1 MRGEFVALD
10 LETTGLDIQLDSI
23 IEIGAVR
30 MKDGIIIGE
39 YTTLVD
45 PGFVIPVETT
55 RITGI
60 YQEDLRGA
68 PSLAEVLP
76 QIDAFIGDALV
87 IAHNAAFDVNFMRR
101 FHLLEK
107 NQTLDTVELA
117 SILLPRFPR
126 YNLGVMSKL
135 LGIDLENAHRALDDA
150 RATALLYWKLW
161 EQALTLPISIVQEI
175 CYAAEPFD
183 WEGGS
188 FFDAVL
194 IAKQAENGVAA
205 PVQIDSFDPLPADI
219 QALRPAETQQP
230 LNPEDVDQL
239 LNQNGKLATVIEHYE
254 QRPQQLMMAH
264 AIVEAFNAG
273 KHLMVEAGTGTGKSL
288 AYLAPAMKWAAL
300 NNARVMISTN
310 TINLQEQLL
319 HKDVPLLQSILG
331 EPIQATLM
339 KGRDH
344 YLCPRRLAAVR
355 RRRPTNLDELRT
367 LAKILIWLLE
377 SKTGDK
383 GEINLRFGEHSAW
396 NRMSAGDEGCT
407 MHRCS
412 TMMHGTC
419 PFYKARK
426 KAEAAQ
432 IVIVNHA
439 LLIADATS
447 ENRVLPDYQHVIVD
461 EAHQLE
467 DALTYGLSIRMDA
480 AALLRRLNDLGGIN
494 SGILGDLLKNTR
506 DRVPEKTLLRLEA
519 FIQSIGEAIDV
530 MNSQVRVFFGK
541 VYELLQD
548 IGAEH
553 HTTRID
559 PKLRDHAS
567 FSNLRDA
574 WNNLDEF
581 FAALVDAMQHLTGAL
596 GRLEKY
602 AIPEFDDHS
611 NSAAAAAR
619 YLTDVRNTLNAF
631 ALQPD
636 ANTIYWINA
645 SQNPEAV
652 SIQAAPLHVGP
663 MMEQH
668 IWQAKET
675 AILTSATLQTH
686 SNFNFIKERLYADT
700 VETLSVGS
708 PFDYK
713 NSTLI
718 FVPED
723 IPEPT
728 RNGYQKA
735 VERGIIE
742 LASALNGRVLV
753 LFTSYTQLRET
764 ASNIAPRLAL
774 GNIVVYDQATGGNRE
789 TLLDSFKS
797 TDKAVLL
804 GTKSFWEGVDIPGED
819 LSGVIIVR
827 LPFAVPSDPIFA
839 ARSDTYNNHFQ
850 DYAIPDAILRFRQGF
865 GRLIRT
871 RSDRGIVAIFDSRV
885 INKSYGMSF
894 LEALPDCTLKYGA
907 LSELAKAARNWLNL
921 A

>member
-1 MRGEFVALD
+1 MRGELVALD

-30 MKDGIIIGE
+30 MKDGVVIAE
-39 YTTLVD
+39 YSTLVD

-68 PSLAEVLP
+68 PSLPEVLP
-76 QIDAFIGDALV
+76 QIEAFIGDALV
-87 IAHNAAFDVNFMRR
+87 IAHNAAFDVSFMRR
-101 FHLLEK
+101 FNLLEK

-117 SILLPRFPR
+117 SILLPRSPR
-126 YNLGVMSKL
+126 YSLGVMSKS
-135 LGIDLENAHRALDDA
+135 LGIGLENAHRALDDA

-161 EQALTLPISIVQEI
+161 EQALTIPYSIVQEI

-183 WEGGS
+183 WEARI
-188 FFDAVL
+188 FFEAVL
-194 IAKQAENGVAA
+194 TAKQAEQGDES
-205 PVQIDSFDPLPADI
+205 PIHIDSFDPLPF
-219 QALRPAETQQP
+219 ETQPLRSGETHHP
-230 LNPEDVDQL
+230 LNPDDVDNL
-239 LNQNGKLATVIEHYE
+239 LNENSKLSQIIEHYE
-254 QRPQQLMMAH
+254 HRSQQLIMSR
-264 AIVEAFNAG
+264 AIVDAFNKG
-273 KHLMVEAGTGTGKSL
+273 KHLIVEAGTGTGKSL
-288 AYLAPAMKWAAL
+288 AYLAPAIKWATS
-300 NNARVMISTN
+300 NNHRIIISTN

-319 HKDVPLLQSILG
+319 HKDVPLLQKALD
-331 EPIQATLM
+331 EPVQVTLM

-344 YLCPRRLAAVR
+344 YLCPRRLAAIR

-383 GEINLRFGEHSAW
+383 GEINLRYGEHFAW

-407 MHRCS
+407 IQRCS
-412 TMMHGTC
+412 TMMKGTC

-426 KAEAAQ
+426 QAEAAH

-447 ENRVLPDYQHVIVD
+447 ENRVLPEYQYLIVD

-467 DALTYGLSIRMDA
+467 DALTYGLSVRIDA
-480 AALLRRLNDLGGIN
+480 ASLLRRVNDLGGVN
-494 SGILGDLLKNTR
+494 TGILGDLLKNSR
-506 DRVPEKTLLRLEA
+506 NRVPEKTVLRLEA
-519 FIQSIGEAIDV
+519 FIQNIGEAVEV
-530 MNSQVRVFFGK
+530 MNAQVRVFFAK
-541 VYELLQD
+541 AYELLQD
-548 IGAEH
+548 IGADH
-553 HTTRID
+553 HNTRID
-559 PKLRDHAS
+559 AKLREHSS

-581 FAALVDAMQHLTGAL
+581 FAALVEAMQHLTEAL
-596 GRLEKY
+596 SRLEKY
-602 AIPEFDDHS
+602 EIPEFDDHF

-619 YLTDVRNTLNAF
+619 YLADMRNMMNAF
-631 ALQPD
+631 VLQPD
-636 ANTIYWINA
+636 ANTIYWVNSA
-645 SQNPEAV
+645 QTPDAV
-652 SIQAAPLHVGP
+652 SLQAAPLHIGP

-668 IWQAKET
+668 IWQTKET
-675 AILTSATLQTH
+675 VILTSATLQTH

-700 VETLSVGS
+700 IETLAVGS

-713 NSTLI
+713 NSTLL

-742 LASALNGRVLV
+742 LAAGLGGRVLA
-753 LFTSYTQLRET
+753 LFTSYNQLRET

-819 LSGVIIVR
+819 LSAVIIVR

-871 RSDRGIVAIFDSRV
+871 RSDRGIVAIFDSRI

-907 LSELAKAARNWLNL
+907 LSELAKAARDWLKL
-921 A
+921 S